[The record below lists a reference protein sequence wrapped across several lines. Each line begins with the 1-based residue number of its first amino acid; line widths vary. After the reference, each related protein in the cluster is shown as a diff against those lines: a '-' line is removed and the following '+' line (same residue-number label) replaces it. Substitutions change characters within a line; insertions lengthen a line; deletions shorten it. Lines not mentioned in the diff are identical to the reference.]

1 MAGWSLLGVPAT
13 TGRGTPFTARA
24 EEDVMRGGVW
34 KGALLALAVAT
45 QAAAR
50 EPVAPLT
57 VRDGAQPW
65 TLVAAIDGRKFDT
78 VTVRRTVW
86 RRSDAVASRMLVVA
100 PLDPNFSL
108 LFQVRLEPEDLADLA
123 DGYYHLAVV
132 AEGEPRNPDAPLYR
146 TQHLVHFKVEGGV
159 PSRLTQAQY
168 SAVTDPV
175 QTVPGAR
182 PEAGPRSA
190 DALESLNTQGPA
202 GSDSE
207 RNER

>member
-1 MAGWSLLGVPAT
+1 
-13 TGRGTPFTARA
+13 
-24 EEDVMRGGVW
+24 MRGGVW

-175 QTVPGAR
+175 QTVEGPGGVAIRLQRGAAVPGAR